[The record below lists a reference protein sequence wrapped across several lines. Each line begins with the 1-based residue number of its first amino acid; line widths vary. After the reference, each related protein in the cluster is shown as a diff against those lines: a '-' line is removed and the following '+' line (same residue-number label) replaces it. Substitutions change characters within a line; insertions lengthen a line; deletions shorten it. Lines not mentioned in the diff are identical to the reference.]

1 MLYNES
7 QIDREITK
15 LFNNNKNVNTL
26 LKISVINGKIRG
38 ISPVEIEFK
47 YPITAIVGENG
58 SGKSTILALVSCAFH
73 NNTKFCPQNR
83 VRMNTKKPRF
93 YYTYGDFFTFSKDEI
108 GISGVEIR
116 SDYLSRD
123 GIKQDTRKKKRSGKW
138 NDYNRR
144 PKRAVSYL
152 GINRILP
159 PSESSPH
166 RHYCRNF
173 TSANLNMDQL
183 QQLRESMSSV
193 LGRNYSDIELMK
205 YKSYHLFEAKRN
217 NLTYTG
223 FNMGAGENA
232 VLGLILEILSAG
244 EGALIVVDEIELG
257 LHTQA
262 QIRLIEELKKLCQK
276 YKCQIICSTHSKE
289 ILQQLPPSAR
299 VFLKRSDDH
308 DTEIIPNISAEY
320 AFGKLSGENSHE
332 VNVFVEDEF
341 GKSFLEGLLSMDIR
355 NRIEITPIGSDQV
368 VLRHMADHYREGK
381 DAFISFLD
389 GDKRS
394 EKSEAIKKLSILL
407 ECRYRKGFD
416 NEKFNAFMDKR
427 LHYLPEEKWPERVVI
442 DGVLRAKDF
451 RELESD
457 WDINSTNDIKRIL
470 ESALT
475 AGKHKEFYEMAKSVS
490 LSKDRVVSDLMKFY
504 KKLYPH
510 VKTEIENAIKAVL
523 NESMK

>member
-332 VNVFVEDEF
+332 VNVFVEDEI
-341 GKSFLEGLLSMDIR
+341 GKSFLMASLSNKTRERVTI
-355 NRIEITPIGSDQV
+355 IPIGSDQA
-368 VLRHMADHYREGK
+368 VLRHMAVHYRENN
-381 DAFISFLD
+381 DSFIAFLD
-389 GDKRS
+389 GDK
-394 EKSEAIKKLSILL
+394 KSQNSDSINKISNHL
-407 ECRYRKGFD
+407 ESRYRKGDDYTQFK
-416 NEKFNAFMDKR
+416 NFMKAR
-427 LHYLPEEKWPERVVI
+427 LNYLPGEKWPEKEVI
-442 DGVLRAKDF
+442 EGLLKAKD
-451 RELESD
+451 LSD
-457 WDINSTNDIKRIL
+457 LGDNWGGISTKDIKIAL
-470 ESALT
+470 ETSLT
-475 AGKHKEFYEMAKSVS
+475 AGEHNEFYEMAKSVS
-490 LSKDRVVSDLMKFY
+490 LPKDQVVLDLMRCYAKFNPEI
-504 KKLYPH
+504 KI
-510 VKTEIENAIKAVL
+510 EIENAIKAVL
-523 NESMK
+523 EV